1 MCSEENSPSPVDIN
15 LGFLVRFYI
24 VLNRITG
31 GANWGRMWKDITIRL
46 VRTGRGMFFEDGIA
60 RRGGRYCVVGEQVT
74 L

>member
-1 MCSEENSPSPVDIN
+1 M
-15 LGFLVRFYI
+15 FHI

-31 GANWGRMWKDITIRL
+31 RAKWGRMWKEVTIRL

>member
-1 MCSEENSPSPVDIN
+1 MGEDEEAYHDP
-15 LGFLVRFYI
+15 
-24 VLNRITG
+24 
-31 GANWGRMWKDITIRL
+31 L